1 MRSTLTLPEPVKGLL
16 QRRFGGPKHTALKRG
31 DCWATAVCSYAGMF
45 PFERNELQRRM
56 VLSDL
61 ALERAGK
68 DPNVLHNWWQVTAR
82 FLREHH
88 LPYLAVVSSEA
99 VSPKYVYIA
108 SGGSPRGGFDH
119 STLAYGSG
127 ELFWDPHPSQ
137 DGVHLITEWICW
149 YDPSLKP

>member
-119 STLAYGSG
+119 STLAYG
-127 ELFWDPHPSQ
+127 
-137 DGVHLITEWICW
+137 
-149 YDPSLKP
+149 